1 MRILHSDPRRPENC
15 YLRVHFHKLLQASPA
30 EVTKI
35 PKRIHF
41 CFWSLL
47 REYFTLKPPGNF
59 PFFFNPS
66 ADEPG
71 GKPESAMARGQKLFL
86 PGTLLPVKNT
96 FITEAET
103 IHAGTTD
110 IAQQAGEHTEKQFV
124 KTEARQR
131 RTPGAKRVQAP
142 P

>member
-1 MRILHSDPRRPENC
+1 MG
-15 YLRVHFHKLLQASPA
+15 Q
-30 EVTKI
+30 
-35 PKRIHF
+35 
-41 CFWSLL
+41 
-47 REYFTLKPPGNF
+47 LKF
-59 PFFFNPS
+59 SFFFNPS

-110 IAQQAGEHTEKQFV
+110 IAQQAGEHTEKQFSGLLGSLW
-124 KTEARQR
+124 RILMDC
-131 RTPGAKRVQAP
+131 
-142 P
+142 

>member
-1 MRILHSDPRRPENC
+1 MVSSEGILHIKTTWKFS
-15 YLRVHFHKLLQASPA
+15 
-30 EVTKI
+30 
-35 PKRIHF
+35 
-41 CFWSLL
+41 
-47 REYFTLKPPGNF
+47 
-59 PFFFNPS
+59 FFFNPS

>member
-1 MRILHSDPRRPENC
+1 
-15 YLRVHFHKLLQASPA
+15 
-30 EVTKI
+30 
-35 PKRIHF
+35 
-41 CFWSLL
+41 
-47 REYFTLKPPGNF
+47 
-59 PFFFNPS
+59 
-66 ADEPG
+66 
-71 GKPESAMARGQKLFL
+71 MARGQKLFL

-131 RTPGAKRVQAP
+131 YTPKGKGCRRP

>member
-1 MRILHSDPRRPENC
+1 MVSSEGILHIKTTWKVS
-15 YLRVHFHKLLQASPA
+15 
-30 EVTKI
+30 
-35 PKRIHF
+35 
-41 CFWSLL
+41 
-47 REYFTLKPPGNF
+47 
-59 PFFFNPS
+59 FFFNPS